1 MNTKFNALV
10 LILLLSTNSII
21 KAEETGKATVNNGL
35 KNGGGNCSFK
45 WTLDTP
51 RHITGVSSKIYDS
64 SKACGGCMRVTANGK
79 SVEVF
84 VTDSMGGDEY
94 DLNLPTEAFEEIS
107 GQNSGV
113 IDVTWEWIECPVK
126 YSDLHYHFQE
136 NSNENYFAFQ
146 VIDHKFKVEKI
157 VLKINDEY
165 KDLVRQDYNYFVYQ

>member
-1 MNTKFNALV
+1 
-10 LILLLSTNSII
+10 
-21 KAEETGKATVNNGL
+21 
-35 KNGGGNCSFK
+35 
-45 WTLDTP
+45 
-51 RHITGVSSKIYDS
+51 
-64 SKACGGCMRVTANGK
+64 MRVTANGK

-94 DLNLPTEAFEEIS
+94 DLNLPTEAFEKIS

-157 VLKINDEY
+157 ELKINSHPIIVCSHQNLILKKIISWDE
-165 KDLVRQDYNYFVYQ
+165 DITSVI